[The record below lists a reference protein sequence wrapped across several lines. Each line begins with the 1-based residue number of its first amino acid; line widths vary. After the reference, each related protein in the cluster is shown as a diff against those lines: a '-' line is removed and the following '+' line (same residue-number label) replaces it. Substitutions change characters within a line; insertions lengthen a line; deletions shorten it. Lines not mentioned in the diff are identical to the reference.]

1 MKKAIFGLSVF
12 VMMCCLSSCGGKNV
26 NTSMANDS
34 VIVDSVVVD
43 TLAVDSTV
51 IVVDSIAKQ

>member
-1 MKKAIFGLSVF
+1 MKKAIFGLAVF
-12 VMMCCLSSCGGKNV
+12 VMMCCLSSCGGKNI

-43 TLAVDSTV
+43 STV